1 VAVTSTGAAVTFT
14 ATASSNGWLSVTQ
27 SGATTPATLSVS
39 VNPANLGAGSYN
51 GSIALSG
58 GSGTLP
64 LNITVTLTVM
74 APLPVIGSVAN
85 AASYLA
91 GGISPG
97 EIVTIFGTSLGPTTG
112 VSSTINK
119 GFIPTTVANV
129 TVTFNGYPGPILYA
143 GAGQINAIV
152 PYELFGASNASV
164 EVAFGSARSNSVT
177 LAVVSAAPAIFSA
190 NASGQGPGAILDVN
204 YQLVTASNPVSVG
217 ATIQVFATGQG
228 QTSPGGVDGL
238 IEPLTLPLPA
248 PLLNAGATIGGIPA
262 TIQYVGAAPGLV
274 AGALQVNIVVPNGV
288 AAGAAPLFIS
298 FGGNY
303 NSQTGITV
311 AIQ

>member
-1 VAVTSTGAAVTFT
+1 
-14 ATASSNGWLSVTQ
+14 
-27 SGATTPATLSVS
+27 
-39 VNPANLGAGSYN
+39 VNPADLGAGSYN

-58 GSGTLP
+58 DSGALQ
-64 LNITVTLTVM
+64 LNIAVTLTVM
-74 APLPVIGSVAN
+74 APLPVIGSVTN

-112 VSSTINK
+112 VSSAINK
-119 GFIPTTVANV
+119 GFIPTTFANV

-164 EVAFGSARSNSVT
+164 EVVFGSARSNSVT
-177 LAVVSAAPAIFSA
+177 LAVVSAAPGIFSA

-204 YQLVTASNPVSVG
+204 YQLVSASNPVSVG

-238 IEPLTLPLPA
+238 IEPLSLPLPV
-248 PLLNAGATIGGIPA
+248 PLLNVGATIGGLPA
-262 TIQYVGAAPGLV
+262 NIQYVGAAPGLV
-274 AGALQVNIVVPNGV
+274 AGALQVNIVVPAGV
-288 AAGAAPLFIS
+288 ASGPAPLFIS
-298 FGGNY
+298 FGGMY